1 MSSDF
6 KPAMARYCIRSAG
19 SKVRGEPRLDRAGFV
34 VAVQ

>member
-6 KPAMARYCIRSAG
+6 QPAMAGYCIRSAG
-19 SKVRGEPRLDRAGFV
+19 NKVTGEPRLDRAGFV